1 METVQKINFFAAH
14 QWEPEM
20 NATNVF
26 LKTPLGL
33 REVSERNRKLPSKV
47 RTMLVL
53 IDGHK
58 AETEL
63 RKDAQQIGAPDDF
76 LEQLL
81 AVELIMKE
89 SVTLVAANDAI
100 SDGPVAA
107 TAPAPDEYMRFRAA
121 KDFMNVSV
129 VDAMGIRAF
138 FFTLKLERAGTLAD
152 LRTLETSY
160 ETAIRKASGEE
171 VAYVLAKR
179 LRELLNEEHRRGNT
193 AGLAERR

>member
-1 METVQKINFFAAH
+1 
-14 QWEPEM
+14 M

-107 TAPAPDEYMRFRAA
+107 TASAPAPDEYMRFRAA
-121 KDFMNVSV
+121 KDFMNVSI

-152 LRTLETSY
+152 LRTLETNY
-160 ETAIRKASGEE
+160 ENAIRKASGEE

-179 LRELLNEEHRRGNT
+179 LRELLSEEHRPGNKPT
-193 AGLAERR
+193 LQRLAERQ

>member
-1 METVQKINFFAAH
+1 
-14 QWEPEM
+14 M

-33 REVSERNRKLPSKV
+33 REVSERKRKLPSKV

-107 TAPAPDEYMRFRAA
+107 TASAPDEYTRFRAA

-179 LRELLNEEHRRGNT
+179 LRELLSEEHRRGNT
-193 AGLAERR
+193 ARLAERK